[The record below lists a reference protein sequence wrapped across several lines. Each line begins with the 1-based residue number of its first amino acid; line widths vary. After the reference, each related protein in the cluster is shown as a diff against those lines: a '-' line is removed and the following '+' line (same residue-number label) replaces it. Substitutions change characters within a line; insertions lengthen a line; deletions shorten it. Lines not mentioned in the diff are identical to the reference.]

1 MMTIRSHDQFNT
13 AIYGLSDR
21 YRGVYHGR
29 RVVFLNSDDL
39 REAGLQQGQL
49 VDLTSHFE
57 GEERTARHFM
67 VAPFAIP
74 RRCAA
79 TYFPEGNV
87 LVPINSAAD
96 RSNTPT
102 TSHSRLGWS
111 LVNVDSLLT
120 IFAGFR
126 GFWRPS
132 VG

>member
-1 MMTIRSHDQFNT
+1 M
-13 AIYGLSDR
+13 
-21 YRGVYHGR
+21 
-29 RVVFLNSDDL
+29 
-39 REAGLQQGQL
+39 

-102 TSHSRLGWS
+102 SKSILITVAPSPDPDAAAAELHAALRESTSQINPTPAESVAHS
-111 LVNVDSLLT
+111 
-120 IFAGFR
+120 
-126 GFWRPS
+126 
-132 VG
+132 